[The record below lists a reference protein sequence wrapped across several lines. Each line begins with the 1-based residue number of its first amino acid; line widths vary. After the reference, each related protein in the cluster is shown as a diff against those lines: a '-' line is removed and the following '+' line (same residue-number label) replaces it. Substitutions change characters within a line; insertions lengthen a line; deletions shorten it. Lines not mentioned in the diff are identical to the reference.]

1 MICLKNTKMNW
12 KCLIFQVDEQI
23 GELFIH
29 CKYGCRSLPNG
40 IPGKY
45 EVDPQGMTGQEGVC
59 IDRLLHILAIE
70 RDCPRIII
78 ENPFENLLK

>member
-1 MICLKNTKMNW
+1 MNW

-45 EVDPQGMTGQEGVC
+45 EVDPQGMIGQGGVC
-59 IDRLLHILAIE
+59 IDCLSYIGHEKEFSINYHCKLI
-70 RDCPRIII
+70 
-78 ENPFENLLK
+78 